1 MNRYVVVLSIMV
13 LFLSCK
19 PNTTLESNGI
29 SIPELEA
36 KYEKEPTLENLQQLM
51 AAYEMDS
58 TEMSTSKL
66 ISLQLKNN
74 QEEKAIAL
82 IKTRI
87 NKNLNAEIAFQLASA
102 YENIAPEIASM
113 AFQIFEQAYPNYS
126 NHPAF
131 LKIRNNQLDATKSMD
146 SLYQAL
152 FTNTLQGVDPK
163 MAMQFLESAEI
174 YALIMPKAEKAPLY
188 LKRAAE
194 VAKSNQDFERALMLN
209 NWILE
214 EYSDRPEAELALFLS
229 AFILDND
236 LKDMESARKKYELF
250 LEQYPKSTFADDA
263 QFLLQNLGKDDQEI
277 LETLQKQK

>member
-1 MNRYVVVLSIMV
+1 MNKIVILTAAV
-13 LFLSCK
+13 LFFSCK
-19 PNTTLESNGI
+19 PNTTLEDNRI
-29 SIPELEA
+29 SIPALEA
-36 KYEKEPTLENLQQLM
+36 KYKKEPTPENLKQLM
-51 AAYEMDS
+51 AVYEMDS
-58 TEMSTSKL
+58 SEMSVPKL
-66 ISLQLKNN
+66 ISLLLENS

-82 IKTRI
+82 IKTSV
-87 NKNLNAEIAFQLASA
+87 NKNLNAETAFQLASA

-126 NHPAF
+126 NHPAC
-131 LKIRNNQLDATKSMD
+131 LKIRTNQLDATKSMD
-146 SLYQAL
+146 SLYQAI
-152 FTNTLQGVDPK
+152 FTNTLQGVDPQ
-163 MAMQFLESAEI
+163 MATQFLESAEI
-174 YALIMPKAEKAPLY
+174 YALLLPKAEKAPLY

-214 EYSDRPEAELALFLS
+214 AYSDQPEAELALFLS

-236 LKDMESARKKYELF
+236 LKDIEGAQKKYKLF
-250 LEQYPKSTFADDA
+250 LEQYPKSAFADDA